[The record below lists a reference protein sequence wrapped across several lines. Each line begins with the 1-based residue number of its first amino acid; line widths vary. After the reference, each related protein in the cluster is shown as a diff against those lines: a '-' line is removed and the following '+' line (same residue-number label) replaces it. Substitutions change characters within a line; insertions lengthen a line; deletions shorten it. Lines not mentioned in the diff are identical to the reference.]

1 MSEMSDDDFVKAP
14 PKMEFPKGWVLNFDD
29 DSDGEYFYYNR
40 TLRLRGKRTPVAEMK
55 DFMREFGKKKI
66 KIKQTSKKLHIMQ
79 IDINGDPYYRYLD
92 IKRNQ
97 TSELTRTPPFNM
109 HERFPYGIELILTK
123 PFFKEVGEN
132 SKVIVTK
139 PDQDSY
145 LQALSKGIHCDEDSP
160 CGEDHE
166 CDLEHKKC
174 VPKSDRSYYD
184 DIMRHEEDGKFFVGK
199 SQTIQKLI
207 ESIAAKKKVAKKA
220 AKAAKKAAE
229 EAAAAEEE
237 RKAAEEAAAKAA
249 RKAARKA
256 DKETKKA
263 AEEAAAAE
271 EEAEKAAKK
280 AAKKVDKAAKKAAE
294 EAVAAEEAL
303 AEEQKK
309 AKKAAEEEQKK
320 AAKKAAEE
328 EEKKDAKKAAEE
340 EEKKAAKKKKKDEGE
355 DERELNVDDLSGD
368 YENLSALQKALM
380 DCLVPE

>member
-40 TLRLRGKRTPVAEMK
+40 TLKLKGKRTPVAEMK

-66 KIKQTSKKLHIMQ
+66 KIQQTSSKLHIMQ
-79 IDINGDPYYRYLD
+79 IDINGDPYYRYLN
-92 IKRNQ
+92 IKKNK
-97 TSELTRTPPFNM
+97 TSKLTRTPPFNM

-123 PFFKEVGEN
+123 PFFKEVDKN

-199 SQTIQKLI
+199 SDTIQKLI
-207 ESIAAKKKVAKKA
+207 DSIAAKKKAAKKAAKAAKKAAEAAAVAEEERKAAEEAAAAEEEREAAKAAKKA

-229 EAAAAEEE
+229 EEE
-237 RKAAEEAAAKAA
+237 
-249 RKAARKA
+249 
-256 DKETKKA
+256 
-263 AEEAAAAE
+263 
-271 EEAEKAAKK
+271 
-280 AAKKVDKAAKKAAE
+280 AAKKAAE
-294 EAVAAEEAL
+294 EEAA
-303 AEEQKK
+303 
-309 AKKAAEEEQKK
+309 AKKAVK

-328 EEKKDAKKAAEE
+328 EKKAEDPA
-340 EEKKAAKKKKKDEGE
+340 KASKKKKKQDEGE
-355 DERELNVDDLSGD
+355 DEKEKELNVDDLGGD

>member
-40 TLRLRGKRTPVAEMK
+40 TLKLKGKRTPVTEMK

-66 KIKQTSKKLHIMQ
+66 KIQQTSSKLHIMQ
-79 IDINGDPYYRYLD
+79 IDINGDPYYRYLN
-92 IKRNQ
+92 IKKNK
-97 TSELTRTPPFNM
+97 TSKLTRTPPFNM

-123 PFFKEVGEN
+123 PFFKEVDKN

-199 SQTIQKLI
+199 SDTIQKLI
-207 ESIAAKKKVAKKA
+207 DSIAAKKKAAKKA
-220 AKAAKKAAE
+220 AKAAKKAVEA
-229 EAAAAEEE
+229 AAAAEEE
-237 RKAAEEAAAKAA
+237 RKAAEEAAA
-249 RKAARKA
+249 
-256 DKETKKA
+256 
-263 AEEAAAAE
+263 AE
-271 EEAEKAAKK
+271 EEREAAKAAKK
-280 AAKKVDKAAKKAAE
+280 AAKTAKKAAE
-294 EAVAAEEAL
+294 
-303 AEEQKK
+303 
-309 AKKAAEEEQKK
+309 

-328 EEKKDAKKAAEE
+328 EEAAAKKAAEE
-340 EEKKAAKKKKKDEGE
+340 EEAAAAKKAAEEAKKAAKKAEEEKKAEDPAKASKKKKKQDGE
-355 DERELNVDDLSGD
+355 DEKEKELNVDDLGGD